1 MAWVR
6 IAGGMLFSV
15 FALAV
20 DRFVTIGRRTAQFCF
35 GLLMRCLFLGSPLRP
50 PRLLTRQLCGSG
62 CVCRPEFSII
72 RLKNNSIYLKPDESF
87 VYIGEEFRFHDSSR
101 LRKKA
106 GDAKLPFYHS
116 FVPVLMSLAAESCR
130 SRAESVHLL
139 KPHSQ
144 WGKG

>member
-87 VYIGEEFRFHDSSR
+87 VYIGGRVSIS
-101 LRKKA
+101 
-106 GDAKLPFYHS
+106 
-116 FVPVLMSLAAESCR
+116 
-130 SRAESVHLL
+130 
-139 KPHSQ
+139 
-144 WGKG
+144 